1 MKHRNNSGK
10 VAIMNNLNAV
20 ATGLQKMQESAVD
33 GMGVDM
39 TGTLQPLCWEIQQV
53 DLFPFAGR
61 LPLMV
66 HFDGGDGRDA
76 PDPFPAHRLI

>member
-1 MKHRNNSGK
+1 
-10 VAIMNNLNAV
+10 
-20 ATGLQKMQESAVD
+20 
-33 GMGVDM
+33 MGVDM

-66 HFDGGDGRDA
+66 HFDGRHKAAKKELKANLVASSSESA
-76 PDPFPAHRLI
+76 PSNDSSTVSYVSCTQKMCSVSSYHRA